1 MSAVENNNAVVLFD
15 ELNCANGTRIGVAT
29 LNAPKTLNGLSLEMT
44 RLLATQIEI
53 WAKDPAIALLIL
65 KGAGDKAFC
74 AGGDLHALHHS
85 MVSNLGKA
93 AIDNTHAGTFFAEE
107 YALDYRL
114 HMFPKPIVVWGD
126 GIVMGGGMGLMM
138 GASHRV
144 VTETSRLAMPEISIG
159 LFPDVGGTW
168 MLNRLPGKTGLF
180 LGLTGAQIG
189 AADAL
194 FAGMADYHLARD
206 TWPLLLEQLTKQVWY
221 ANDAQANG
229 QKDVQATGHNDIHA
243 AGKNEALLDEVL
255 ASLATDP
262 AVAMGPLQ
270 QHLSLIHKSCVGSDL
285 NKIVA
290 ALIALGEHSDPWL
303 QRAAKT
309 LAAGSPGS
317 ARLTYTLLKRVKH
330 LSLADAYRV
339 EWVAGL
345 MCASH
350 GDFAE
355 GIRALLIDKDKQP
368 KWNPATLNEATEAW
382 VEKFFTLPFPAEQH
396 PLYRLGLNNQVG

>member
-44 RLLATQIEI
+44 RLLATQIEV

-65 KGAGDKAFC
+65 KGAGDRAFC

-114 HMFPKPIVVWGD
+114 HTFPKPIVVWGD

-194 FAGMADYHLARD
+194 FAGMADYHLTRD
-206 TWPLLLEQLTKQVWY
+206 TWPLLLEQLTQQAWY
-221 ANDAQANG
+221 ANAAHANG
-229 QKDVQATGHNDIHA
+229 QNDVQA

-255 ASLATDP
+255 ARLATDP

-270 QHLSLIHKSCVGSDL
+270 QHLSLIHACCVGSDL

-290 ALIALGEHSDPWL
+290 ALMALTEHSDPWL

-309 LAAGSPGS
+309 LGAGSPGS

-330 LSLADAYRV
+330 LSLADAYRF

-368 KWNPATLNEATEAW
+368 KWNPATLHEATEAW

-396 PLYRLGLNNQVG
+396 PLYRLGLNN

>member
-1 MSAVENNNAVVLFD
+1 MSAVSNNEAVVLFD
-15 ELNCANGTRIGVAT
+15 ELNCANGMRIGVAT

-44 RLLATQIEI
+44 RLLATQIEL
-53 WAKDPAIALLIL
+53 WAKDPAVAFLIL

-85 MVSNLGKA
+85 MASNVGKA
-93 AIDNTHAGTFFAEE
+93 PIDNTHAGTFFAEE

-114 HMFPKPIVVWGD
+114 HTFPKPIVVWGD

-180 LGLTGAQIG
+180 MGLTGAQIG

-194 FAGMADYHLARD
+194 FAGMADYHLVRE
-206 TWPLLLEQLTKQVWY
+206 TWPTLLEQLTKQAW
-221 ANDAQANG
+221 NSNQAQANG
-229 QKDVQATGHNDIHA
+229 KNAVQANA
-243 AGKNEALLDEVL
+243 ENEALLDQVL
-255 ASLATDP
+255 ANLATAP
-262 AVAMGPLQ
+262 AVAVGPLQ
-270 QHLSLIHKSCVGSDL
+270 QHLSLIHTCCAGSDL

-290 ALIALGEHSDPWL
+290 ALVALAAHTDPWL

-330 LSLADAYRV
+330 LSLAEAYRV

-368 KWNPATLNEATEAW
+368 KWNPAVLSEATEAW
-382 VEKFFTLPFPAEQH
+382 VEKFFTLPFSAEQH
-396 PLYRLGLNNQVG
+396 PLSRLGEAVSPDLKQV

>member
-1 MSAVENNNAVVLFD
+1 MSTVENINEVVLFN

-44 RLLATQIEI
+44 RLLATQIEV
-53 WAKDPAIALLIL
+53 WAKDPNVACLIL

-85 MVSNLGKA
+85 MMSNIGKA
-93 AIDNTHAGTFFAEE
+93 AIDNTHAGIFFAEE

-114 HMFPKPIVVWGD
+114 HTFPKPIVVWGD

-180 LGLTGAQIG
+180 MGLTGAQIG

-194 FAGMADYHLARD
+194 FAGMADYHLTRE
-206 TWPLLLEQLTKQVWY
+206 TWPTLLEQLSQQPWSQSGSQSTLS
-221 ANDAQANG
+221 
-229 QKDVQATGHNDIHA
+229 
-243 AGKNEALLDEVL
+243 NEALLDQVL
-255 ASLATDP
+255 AGLASTP
-262 AVAMGPLQ
+262 ALTVGPLQ
-270 QHLSLIHKSCVGSDL
+270 QHFSLIQACCVGSDL

-290 ALIALGEHSDPWL
+290 ALVALAQHSDPWL

-368 KWNPATLNEATEAW
+368 KWNPSTLNDATEAW
-382 VEKFFTLPFPAEQH
+382 VEKFFTLPFAAEQH
-396 PLYRLGLNNQVG
+396 PLYRLGQSA

>member
-1 MSAVENNNAVVLFD
+1 
-15 ELNCANGTRIGVAT
+15 
-29 LNAPKTLNGLSLEMT
+29 
-44 RLLATQIEI
+44 
-53 WAKDPAIALLIL
+53 
-65 KGAGDKAFC
+65 
-74 AGGDLHALHHS
+74 
-85 MVSNLGKA
+85 
-93 AIDNTHAGTFFAEE
+93 
-107 YALDYRL
+107 
-114 HMFPKPIVVWGD
+114 
-126 GIVMGGGMGLMM
+126 MGLMM

-194 FAGMADYHLARD
+194 FAGMADYHLTRD
-206 TWPLLLEQLTKQVWY
+206 TWPLLLEQLTQQAWSSNEAQSNGK
-221 ANDAQANG
+221 NDIQAKG
-229 QKDVQATGHNDIHA
+229 QNDVQA

-255 ASLATDP
+255 AGLATVP

-270 QHLSLIHKSCVGSDL
+270 QHLSLIHTCCAGSDL
-285 NKIVA
+285 HKIVA
-290 ALIALGEHSDPWL
+290 GLMALTEHSDPWL

-309 LAAGSPGS
+309 LGAGSPGS
-317 ARLTYTLLKRVKH
+317 ARLTYTLLKRVKN

-339 EWVAGL
+339 EWVAGV

-396 PLYRLGLNNQVG
+396 PLYRLGLNH